1 MSPWSQ
7 RNDNRRRLIQ
17 ASNNIDTSINHLMR
31 IHDSYPEGE
40 GYEQHRGYD
49 DHRELLRSF
58 CVALDQLKDGLLGYR
73 ETI

>member
-31 IHDSYPEGE
+31 IHESYPEG
-40 GYEQHRGYD
+40 QGYD